1 VTSFLGWF
9 LCISGSPS
17 VAPEPGDGGVDIDAG
32 LDHGV
37 ISAARST
44 WPPAL
49 KTAMPLVRSVIAV
62 SRVTITVA
70 TEAGSWQSGPAPALP
85 QTGSAL

>member
-1 VTSFLGWF
+1 
-9 LCISGSPS
+9 
-17 VAPEPGDGGVDIDAG
+17 
-32 LDHGV
+32 
-37 ISAARST
+37 
-44 WPPAL
+44 L